1 VADITYIPTNEGWL
15 FLAAS
20 KDLDTCEIVGWVMD
34 KQMTKQLVVDVL
46 RAAYW
51 RKNQRWD

>member
-1 VADITYIPTNEGWL
+1 VADITYIPKNEGWQ

-20 KDLDTCEIVGWVMD
+20 KDLDTCEIVGWVVG
-34 KQMTKQLVVDVL
+34 KQMTKQLVVDAL

-51 RKNQRWD
+51 RKNQRRD